1 MRICY
6 SGADPSENSGCT
18 ELLSGVVV
26 LNWNKQAVSAVF
38 KLWMLSQIS
47 MMSSLTGQFGAP
59 KSDLLV
65 GTAAMYQGLLT

>member
-6 SGADPSENSGCT
+6 SGEDPSENSGCT

-47 MMSSLTGQFGAP
+47 MMSALTGQFGAP
-59 KSDLLV
+59 KSDLLLQCIR
-65 GTAAMYQGLLT
+65 GC